1 MMLAPGRPAILT
13 WVNRRALPA
22 RNNAGMVERM
32 PQQPA
37 TVRVIKRL

>member
-1 MMLAPGRPAILT
+1 VLADNSDMLNLVLT
-13 WVNRRALPA
+13 FGFEVQI
-22 RNNAGMVERM
+22 M